1 MNPEYIRIGGKSI
14 EKEALLNMAYKMYF
28 STKKPISISHLV
40 ECFGVAKY
48 QLGGKSIR
56 PIKDLLMANDLPIRH
71 KSITNKVK
79 STTGNRNDKCKVI
92 WSRSSDDAKAAKP
105 QTDPS
110 FAAILATC
118 NEAAKH
124 DVILARRIMET
135 FLSLPQTA

>member
-1 MNPEYIRIGGKSI
+1 MNPEYITIGDKSI
-14 EKEALLNMAYKMYF
+14 DKEVFLNKALNLFYQ
-28 STKKPISISHLV
+28 TGEPISISIISRS
-40 ECFGVAKY
+40 FGIR
-48 QLGGKSIR
+48 QRLLGGSTRDKIR
-56 PIKDLLMANDLPIRH
+56 ELLE
-71 KSITNKVK
+71 TNHVPVK
-79 STTGNRNDKCKVI
+79 TYKKKRVNVNHSKVI

-135 FLSLPQTA
+135 FLSLPQTV

>member
-1 MNPEYIRIGGKSI
+1 MNTEYIRIGGKSI

-28 STKKPISISHLV
+28 STKKPISISCLV

-56 PIKDLLMANDLPIRH
+56 PIRDLLISNDLPIRM
-71 KSITNKVK
+71 KSTTNSVK
-79 STTGNRNDKCKVI
+79 STTKKSSDKCKII
-92 WSRSSDDAKAAKP
+92 WSRSSDDAKLTKP

-110 FAAILATC
+110 FTAILATC